1 MKVLWSQN
9 GDSQDEANADRE
21 VTKTFNPEAQI
32 FQPIEAS
39 RKSVSPYGSRNGAL
53 GSPDG
58 SPFGNLNQIFMLYHE
73 KYYSISPSCNSML
86 IYATH
91 HVQEYL

>member
-9 GDSQDEANADRE
+9 GDSQEEANADRE

-39 RKSVSPYGSRNGAL
+39 RKSVSPYGSRGGAV

-58 SPFGNLNQIFMLYHE
+58 SPFGKFPLNSLLV
-73 KYYSISPSCNSML
+73 NN
-86 IYATH
+86 
-91 HVQEYL
+91 

>member
-39 RKSVSPYGSRNGAL
+39 RKSVSPYGSRGGNV

-58 SPFGNLNQIFMLYHE
+58 SPFGNFLKINLYL
-73 KYYSISPSCNSML
+73 IS
-86 IYATH
+86 
-91 HVQEYL
+91 